1 MKIVEVVD
9 KFNLLIKG
17 LAEKKEEFCNNPG
30 KDFSRKRKQDFE
42 QIIRSILSLDGG
54 ALTNEIL
61 RIHKYSSDSPSAS
74 AFIQQRAKLSET
86 AFPNLFRTINK
97 TFDKDCR
104 YEGYRMIAVDGSHIH
119 VPNNPDDQDSYVC
132 SRENEHFHNE
142 FHLNAFWD
150 ILQGTFIDVIL
161 QKYRTQNEDQA
172 LIDMVER
179 SELKDAIIVCDR
191 GYEAYNNMAHLQ
203 EKGFKYVIRIKEIG
217 SYGIADGLDIP
228 KHGEFDLSINLS
240 LTRKRDQ
247 NIKELVKERNKYKY
261 IPNNSRFDYLA
272 PSKRTE
278 PAVFFYLDFRI
289 LSIKISEDDY
299 EMIVTN
305 LPADKF
311 PPERIK
317 EIYGMRWGIEN
328 SFRDLKYIVGLL
340 RFHSK
345 KSSFVTQEIY
355 ANLIMHNMT
364 IIIIACEKI
373 TKKKTKHIYKIR
385 FSTAANIVKRL
396 LAGDASPPAA
406 EVLIQRNLSPVRPN
420 RSYPR
425 KKTPLK
431 ASIQFVYRIA

>member
-1 MKIVEVVD
+1 MKVVEVVD

-54 ALTNEIL
+54 SLTNEIL

-119 VPNNPDDQDSYVC
+119 VPNNPNDPDSYVC

-191 GYEAYNNMAHLQ
+191 GYEAYNNMAHFQ

-261 IPNNSRFDYLA
+261 IPNNS
-272 PSKRTE
+272 
-278 PAVFFYLDFRI
+278 
-289 LSIKISEDDY
+289 
-299 EMIVTN
+299 
-305 LPADKF
+305 
-311 PPERIK
+311 
-317 EIYGMRWGIEN
+317 
-328 SFRDLKYIVGLL
+328 
-340 RFHSK
+340 
-345 KSSFVTQEIY
+345 
-355 ANLIMHNMT
+355 
-364 IIIIACEKI
+364 
-373 TKKKTKHIYKIR
+373 
-385 FSTAANIVKRL
+385 
-396 LAGDASPPAA
+396 
-406 EVLIQRNLSPVRPN
+406 
-420 RSYPR
+420 
-425 KKTPLK
+425 
-431 ASIQFVYRIA
+431 

>member
-9 KFNLLIKG
+9 KFNLLIKEF
-17 LAEKKEEFCNNPG
+17 AEKKEEFCNSPG

-54 ALTNEIL
+54 SLTNEIL
-61 RIHKYSSDSPSAS
+61 KIHKYSGDAPSVS

-86 AFPNLFRTINK
+86 AFPSLFKAINR

-119 VPNNPDDQDSYVC
+119 VPNNPDDPDSYVC

-179 SELKDAIIVCDR
+179 LELKDAIIVCDR

-203 EKGFKYVIRIKEIG
+203 AAGFKHVIRVKEIG
-217 SYGIADGLDIP
+217 SYGIADGLD
-228 KHGEFDLSINLS
+228 
-240 LTRKRDQ
+240 
-247 NIKELVKERNKYKY
+247 

-278 PAVFFYLDFRI
+278 PAVFFNLDFRI
-289 LSIKISEDDY
+289 LRVKISEDDY

-305 LPADKF
+305 LPEDKF
-311 PPERIK
+311 PPERVK

-345 KSSFVTQEIY
+345 KSTFVIQEIY

-364 IIIIACEKI
+364 VITAACVKIAE
-373 TKKKTKHIYKIR
+373 KKTKHIYKIR

-420 RSYPR
+420 RKYPR